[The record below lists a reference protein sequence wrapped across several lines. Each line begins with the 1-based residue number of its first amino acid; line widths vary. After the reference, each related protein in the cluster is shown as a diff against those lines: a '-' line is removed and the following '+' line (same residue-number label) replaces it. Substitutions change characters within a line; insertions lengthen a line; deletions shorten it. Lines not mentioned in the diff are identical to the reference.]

1 MTKQELR
8 ELFIEK
14 RKGLSPGELGSY
26 STSIVESALTTFQ
39 MENKMASLF
48 LPIERQKE
56 INTYSLWEK
65 ITGFGSQ
72 VAVPVM
78 NKQKGDLKHILFVSH
93 DQLAVNDFG
102 VPEPQTGKVIAA
114 HKIDVVF
121 VPLLCFDE
129 RGHRVGYGGGYY
141 DRFLKKCNPQCKFI
155 GLSVFPPV
163 DKIDDIVNSDI
174 KLDAVITP
182 EKVYRF

>member
-1 MTKQELR
+1 MTKKELR
-8 ELFIEK
+8 ELYKEK
-14 RKGLSPGELGSY
+14 RKGLSPGQLSAY
-26 STSIVESALTTFQ
+26 SNSIVELTLKTFQ
-39 MENKMASLF
+39 MEKKMVSLF

-65 ITGFGSQ
+65 ITGFGSE

-78 NKQKGDLKHILFVSH
+78 NTLKGDLKHILFLSH
-93 DQLAVNDFG
+93 NQLAVNSFG
-102 VPEPQTGKVIAA
+102 VPEPQSGKVIAA

-121 VPLLCFDE
+121 VPLLCFDTK
-129 RGHRVGYGGGYY
+129 GHRVGYGGGYY

-163 DKIDDIVNSDI
+163 EQIDDVLSTDI
-174 KLDAVITP
+174 KLDTVITP
-182 EKVYRF
+182 EEVYRF

>member
-8 ELFIEK
+8 EHYKEK
-14 RKGLSPGELGSY
+14 RRELSPGEHS
-26 STSIVESALTTFQ
+26 SFSNSIVERALSSFQ
-39 MENKMASLF
+39 MEEKIVSLF

-78 NKQKGDLKHILFVSH
+78 NAQKGDLKHILLLNH
-93 DQLAVNDFG
+93 NQLTVNEYG

-129 RGHRVGYGGGYY
+129 KGHRVGYGGGYY
-141 DRFLKKCNPQCKFI
+141 DRFLKKCNHQCKFI

-163 DKIDDIVNSDI
+163 AKIDDIANTDI
-174 KLDAVITP
+174 KLHAVVTP